1 MMATMMETSTSGTPH
16 RPAIEPLQPVTDPA
30 LWTGAEL
37 GATED
42 WIYRLDDAEIA
53 ELDGAI
59 QGVKAKGIA
68 IKDIRI
74 SDFPLPRL
82 DDKLHSVRDQVIDGR
97 GLALIKGVPVA
108 RYDRADAAIAFWG
121 IGLRI
126 GVPVSQNAKG
136 HLLGH
141 VKDLSGDGF
150 ADAANRGYH
159 TSSELPWHAD
169 SCDVVVLLCLETA
182 KAGGAS
188 TVVSAA
194 AIHNEILARRP
205 DLAAELAKPWYR
217 DRRGEVPEGKEPW
230 WRLPVF
236 NYHGGALTT
245 SWQGGYIRSAQRF
258 PELPRFTP
266 LQAEALDVMTAL
278 ADELCHGMVLERGD
292 IQLVHNHV
300 VLHSRSGYE
309 DDLPGGRK
317 RHLMRL
323 WLATP
328 EGRPLP
334 PGLTE
339 RYGADGPGG
348 RPAGIFVKDMVL
360 KTPLDA
366 E

>member
-1 MMATMMETSTSGTPH
+1 MAAMTDTATLK
-16 RPAIEPLQPVTDPA
+16 PLHPVSDAA
-30 LWTGAEL
+30 LWTGDEL
-37 GATED
+37 GASED
-42 WIYRLDDAEIA
+42 WIYRLDDADIA
-53 ELDGAI
+53 ELDAAI

-68 IKDIRI
+68 IKDIGVD
-74 SDFPLPRL
+74 DFPLHRL
-82 DDKLHSVRDQVIDGR
+82 DEKLRHVHDQVIDGK
-97 GLALIKGVPVA
+97 GLALIKGVPVD
-108 RYDRADAAIAFWG
+108 RYSREESAIAFWG
-121 IGLRI
+121 IGLRV

-159 TSSELPWHAD
+159 TSSELPWHSD

-182 KAGGAS
+182 KEGGTS
-188 TVVSAA
+188 TVVSSA
-194 AIHNEILARRP
+194 AIHNELVARRP

-217 DRRGEVPEGKEPW
+217 DRRGEIPKGKEPW
-230 WRLPVF
+230 WQLPVF

-258 PELPRFTP
+258 DELPRFTK
-266 LQAEALDVMTAL
+266 LQTEALEMMTAL
-278 ADELCHGMVLERGD
+278 ADELAHGMVLERGD

-300 VLHSRSGYE
+300 VLHSRSGYA

-328 EGRPLP
+328 GGRPLP

-339 RYGADGPGG
+339 RYGADGPGN
-348 RPAGIFVKDMVL
+348 RPAGIFVKDTVL
-360 KTPLDA
+360 QTPLDA